1 MKIILAIL
9 VLIFSLQSYTKAD
22 DISEFEIEGMSI
34 GDSLLD
40 YFSEDQLNKAYPYKN
55 KKYATISKALSNYEI
70 YSGFQV
76 HVRSDDKKYIIEAI
90 EGMLLYENNIEN
102 CYKKQNEIIA
112 DLDKMF
118 VNSKKNLM
126 EKPHSADPKS
136 FVKAKE
142 YTLKAGD
149 FIRVV
154 CVDWSKEIKFIDKLK
169 VALVSKELMN
179 WINNKAYE

>member
-1 MKIILAIL
+1 MRVFIS
-9 VLIFSLQSYTKAD
+9 VLIFIFSLQSWTKAD

-118 VNSKKNLM
+118 VNSKKKLM

-154 CVDWSKEIKFIDKLK
+154 CVDWSKESGYWDQLRISLRK
-169 VALVSKELMN
+169 AEY
-179 WINNKAYE
+179 INFLINDAY

>member
-1 MKIILAIL
+1 
-9 VLIFSLQSYTKAD
+9 
-22 DISEFEIEGMSI
+22 
-34 GDSLLD
+34 
-40 YFSEDQLNKAYPYKN
+40 
-55 KKYATISKALSNYEI
+55 
-70 YSGFQV
+70 
-76 HVRSDDKKYIIEAI
+76 
-90 EGMLLYENNIEN
+90 
-102 CYKKQNEIIA
+102 
-112 DLDKMF
+112 
-118 VNSKKNLM
+118 M

>member
-1 MKIILAIL
+1 
-9 VLIFSLQSYTKAD
+9 
-22 DISEFEIEGMSI
+22 
-34 GDSLLD
+34 
-40 YFSEDQLNKAYPYKN
+40 
-55 KKYATISKALSNYEI
+55 
-70 YSGFQV
+70 
-76 HVRSDDKKYIIEAI
+76 
-90 EGMLLYENNIEN
+90 MLLYENNIEN
-102 CYKKQNEIIA
+102 CYKKQNEITA
-112 DLDKMF
+112 DLDEMF

-154 CVDWSKEIKFIDKLK
+154 CVDWSKEIEFIDKLK

-179 WINNKAYE
+179 WINNEAYN

>member
-1 MKIILAIL
+1 MRKFIPIFILFICFQT
-9 VLIFSLQSYTKAD
+9 LIKAD
-22 DISEFEIEGMSI
+22 DIREYEIEGMSI

-40 YFSEDQLNKAYPYKN
+40 FYSEDQLDKVYPYKN
-55 KKYATISKALSNYEI
+55 TKYATISKALSNYEI

-76 HVRSDDKKYIIEAI
+76 HVKSDDKKYIIESI

-102 CYKKQNEIIA
+102 CYKKQNEITA
-112 DLDKMF
+112 DLDKIF
-118 VNSKKNLM
+118 FNSKQNLM
-126 EKPHSADPKS
+126 EKPHTADPKS
-136 FVKAKE
+136 FAKTKE

-154 CVDWSKEIKFIDKLK
+154 CVDWSKEIKYIDKLK